1 MANKTQVT
9 YSANA
14 IASGTTGTETAITLR
29 KSSNF
34 SATSTA
40 VSFALTASKTFV
52 ITSMVFSA
60 RGHATATLQA
70 TTFNFRLNPEGAVTT
85 STTPILFSVRVATPT
100 LAGGFQSVSV
110 PMSEGYEIFG
120 DGTLQFGV
128 TANAVFT
135 TNAPT
140 WDVLIIGYEY

>member
-9 YSANA
+9 YSANG
-14 IASGTTGTETAITLR
+14 IASGATGVETAITLR
-29 KSSNF
+29 KSSAF
-34 SATSTA
+34 SATTTA
-40 VSFALTASKTFV
+40 VSFAPTTQRTFV
-52 ITSMVFSA
+52 ITSMTFSA

-70 TTFNFRLNPEGAVTT
+70 TTFNFRLNTAGAVTT
-85 STTPILFSVRVATPT
+85 STTPILFSVKVATPAT
-100 LAGGFQSVSV
+100 AGAFQSTNIN
-110 PMSEGYEIFG
+110 MSEGYEIFG

>member
-9 YSANA
+9 FSANGV
-14 IASGTTGTETAITLR
+14 ASGTTGTETAITLR
-29 KSSNF
+29 KSSGF
-34 SATSTA
+34 GATSTA
-40 VSFALTASKTFV
+40 VSFVPTANRTFV

-70 TTFNFRLNPEGAVTT
+70 TTFNFRLNTSGAVTT
-85 STTPILFSVRVATPT
+85 STTPILFSVKVATPSV
-100 LAGGFQSVSV
+100 AGAFEAVQV